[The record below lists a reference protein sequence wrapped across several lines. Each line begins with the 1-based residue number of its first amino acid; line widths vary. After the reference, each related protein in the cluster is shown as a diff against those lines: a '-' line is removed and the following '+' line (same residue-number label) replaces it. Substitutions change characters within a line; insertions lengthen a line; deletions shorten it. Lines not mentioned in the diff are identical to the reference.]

1 MPMAAWAAAE
11 WAEWAGWI
19 CKRDGRAQR
28 VQTALISRRY
38 AENSNWRR
46 VLARLQRDQ
55 RERVVAQRAAVRQA
69 RSAPITGAFHS
80 SRTAGV
86 TREPAREG
94 SLPLRGRHSPFV
106 FGRKGWLF
114 SDTIHV
120 AVASAKL
127 YFLVE
132 TAKNNGV
139 EVHNYLS
146 RLFER
151 VPHLRLI
158 GFSRC
163 KSKPACRMR

>member
-1 MPMAAWAAAE
+1 M
-11 WAEWAGWI
+11 
-19 CKRDGRAQR
+19 
-28 VQTALISRRY
+28 SRRGK
-38 AENSNWRR
+38 
-46 VLARLQRDQ
+46 
-55 RERVVAQRAAVRQA
+55 A
-69 RSAPITGAFHS
+69 RSYGEVPIDN
-80 SRTAGV
+80 SR
-86 TREPAREG
+86 
-94 SLPLRGRHSPFV
+94 LRGRHSPFV

-127 YFLVE
+127 HFPVE
-132 TAKNNGV
+132 TAKDNGV

>member
-1 MPMAAWAAAE
+1 M
-11 WAEWAGWI
+11 
-19 CKRDGRAQR
+19 
-28 VQTALISRRY
+28 
-38 AENSNWRR
+38 
-46 VLARLQRDQ
+46 ARLQGDQ
-55 RERVVAQRAAVRQA
+55 GERAVAQRAAVRQA

-94 SLPLRGRHSPFV
+94 SLVRRSAHRQQPLRGRHSPFV

-127 YFLVE
+127 YFPVE
-132 TAKNNGV
+132 TAKDNGV